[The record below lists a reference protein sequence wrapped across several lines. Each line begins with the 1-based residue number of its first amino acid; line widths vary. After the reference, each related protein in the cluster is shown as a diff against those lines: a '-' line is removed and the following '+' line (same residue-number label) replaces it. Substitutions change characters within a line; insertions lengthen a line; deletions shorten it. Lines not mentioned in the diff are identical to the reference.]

1 MSSAGDDVMT
11 PVSFKSQTML
21 HRLIFGNRGIRL
33 SGSVSTWPLESP
45 LPAWQF
51 GDDPTSHVPLECPS
65 TTGLKYILPRHL
77 VFRDALTAVLASHC
91 LLCTGS
97 SILNLPRTLNPV
109 AVAMLDVND
118 FSKAPLDPSGPQ
130 LLECPS
136 RQVVKNRDEEPVDVV
151 VAMLIQELQS
161 PSAAA
166 TPSRSGRASA
176 SASPESKMSTT

>member
-1 MSSAGDDVMT
+1 M
-11 PVSFKSQTML
+11 PL
-21 HRLIFGNRGIRL
+21 HDR
-33 SGSVSTWPLESP
+33 
-45 LPAWQF
+45 
-51 GDDPTSHVPLECPS
+51 PS
-65 TTGLKYILPRHL
+65 GLKYILPRHL
-77 VFRDALTAVLASHC
+77 VFRDALTSVLASHC

-97 SILNLPRTLNPV
+97 SIFNLPRTLNPV

-118 FSKAPLDPSGPQ
+118 FSKAPSGPLETQ

-136 RQVVKNRDEEPVDVV
+136 RQVQKNRDEEPVDVV